1 MIEEGLTNIPRLQAL
16 QHELIQRG
24 YPGAE
29 DLFSHGSTGF
39 SQRAQY
45 GDNHHSVLVVFIG
58 GCTLSEINALR
69 LFSLSR
75 SNVKWQFYFAPTSL
89 WTHERILKEIELS
102 Q

>member
-75 SNVKWQFYFAPTSL
+75 SNIKWQFYFAPTSL